1 MEFLSIE
8 KLIKYSLQHVF
19 EKIEVKPLVVDTNLI
34 NKHRLESFPHRNIKA
49 VSFFLDD
56 SVRYI
61 MFYMDV
67 RGETLFT
74 RPKSGILIKLTQE
87 LRSSDFRNTLT
98 EDFTEYESVMG
109 IFLEHYI
116 NQKAEEDI
124 RIFLERLV
132 TRQKEKTGKE
142 HKYTTGYHV
151 IKHNKETMDYQAIFE
166 VFVKSPDQGD
176 DEFVGYSGE
185 ISSGVPATFVNR
197 QKDGMKT
204 TLMDVFS

>member
-19 EKIEVKPLVVDTNLI
+19 EKIEVKPLSVDVNLI
-34 NKHRLESFPHRNIKA
+34 NKHRLESFPHHAIKA

-56 SVRYI
+56 SVRYV

-98 EDFTEYESVMG
+98 EDYTEYESVMG
-109 IFLEHYI
+109 IFLDHYI
-116 NQKAEEDI
+116 NQRAEEDI
-124 RIFLERLV
+124 RTYIERL
-132 TRQKEKTGKE
+132 TRHQKEKTGRE
-142 HKYTTGYHV
+142 YKYTTGYHV
-151 IKHNKETMDYQAIFE
+151 IKHNKETMGYQAIFE
-166 VFVKSPDQGD
+166 VFVKSPDQAD

-185 ISSGVPATFVNR
+185 IKDGIPSTFVNR
-197 QKDGMKT
+197 QRDGLKT
-204 TLMDVFS
+204 TLMDVLC